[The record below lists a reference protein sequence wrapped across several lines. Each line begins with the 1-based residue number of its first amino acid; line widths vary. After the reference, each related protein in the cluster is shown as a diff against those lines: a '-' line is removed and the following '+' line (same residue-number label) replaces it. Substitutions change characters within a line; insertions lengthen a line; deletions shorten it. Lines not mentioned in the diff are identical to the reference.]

1 MYQECRN
8 TKKKTQK
15 CVEWRIE
22 REAGRKLEK
31 PVKREIDN
39 VCKTISRMGNET
51 AIIFFIFF
59 ISLTQNSRIFGVL
72 CMKPHDFNF
81 QLK

>member
-1 MYQECRN
+1 
-8 TKKKTQK
+8 
-15 CVEWRIE
+15 
-22 REAGRKLEK
+22 
-31 PVKREIDN
+31 
-39 VCKTISRMGNET
+39 MGNET

-81 QLK
+81 QLKKVNGANIEKHIIQSLYVITSDNALEECRKMGISKRNKK